1 MSEFRPRYLRYRVI
15 RYHWLIKN
23 SCENHQ
29 DQELYYDSYPHFEP
43 KISNPP
49 LSDDPVD

>member
-15 RYHWLIKN
+15 RYHWFIKN

-29 DQELYYDSYPHFEP
+29 DQELYYDSYPHLAKNFKP
-43 KISNPP
+43 T
-49 LSDDPVD
+49 PVG